1 MGAVPVV
8 QRLGLDLLLRRGG
21 VSGGSGVGRDDL
33 SRFSSS
39 ILHAV
44 LSNGRLRAAQLA
56 DLRAR
61 TLQHGTTDPVDVFG
75 YAHVRGLRS
84 VEKYPGA
91 HNLAQLVECVRV
103 RRAHRQPSCDGELG
117 DDAFRV
123 GHLATRSHSL
133 ARVSCY
139 YKSNRHSTEKNR
151 ISERSHPALASKA

>member
-56 DLRAR
+56 DIRAG
-61 TLQHGTTDPVDVFG
+61 TLQHGTTDPANVPG
-75 YAHVRGLRS
+75 YAHVRGVRS
-84 VEKYPGA
+84 IEKYPGA
-91 HNLAQLVECVRV
+91 HHLAQLVERVRV
-103 RRAHRQPSCDGELG
+103 CRAHRQPGGDGELG
-117 DDAFRV
+117 DDALRV
-123 GHLATRSHSL
+123 GHL
-133 ARVSCY
+133 VG
-139 YKSNRHSTEKNR
+139 R
-151 ISERSHPALASKA
+151 IA